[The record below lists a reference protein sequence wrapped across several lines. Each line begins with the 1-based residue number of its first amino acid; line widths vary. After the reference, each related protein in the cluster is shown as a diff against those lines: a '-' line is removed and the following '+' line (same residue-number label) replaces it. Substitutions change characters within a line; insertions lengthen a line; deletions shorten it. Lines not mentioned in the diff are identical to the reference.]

1 MRVRN
6 DGEDAGSGT
15 YPEIIRLQSEF
26 YTRLTEET
34 LKYLRRLQATA
45 MPAAPGTVVMPEGNA
60 ALNGS
65 GAPGDSITL
74 QVEIENRQRVHC
86 VVTPMLSPLVHTS
99 GATWFPSAEFEKTSV
114 LIAPEQVETIAMK
127 FAVPAKTPEGTFRG
141 MLLLQGF
148 RENAVPVAIDVKAA
162 PGAVPAAAKRI
173 KKAAAKKTTRRKTAG
188 KGKK

>member
-6 DGEDAGSGT
+6 DSEETSSGT
-15 YPEIIRLQSEF
+15 YAEIMRLQSEF

-45 MPAAPGTVVMPEGNA
+45 MPAAPGTVVMPEGNVALDGAGA
-60 ALNGS
+60 A
-65 GAPGDSITL
+65 GDEVAL
-74 QVEIENRQRVHC
+74 QIEIENRQRMHC

-99 GATWFPSAEFEKTSV
+99 GATWFPAAEFDKTSV
-114 LIAPEQVETIAMK
+114 LVAPEQVETITVK
-127 FAVPAKTPEGTFRG
+127 FSVPSKAPTGTFRG

-148 RENAVPVAIDVKAA
+148 RDNAVPVAIDVKAA
-162 PGAVPAAAKRI
+162 GTQSAVAKPARKSPAV
-173 KKAAAKKTTRRKTAG
+173 KKSPKTGT